1 MASIKCCVCGEAT
14 SISPVAIEDEK
25 ALLPDESSDRHSV
38 YGKAIIW
45 AITDADS
52 DLFYYGIFK
61 CQACQSR
68 FIGQKHYDSGKWV
81 AVYPIPHKTAAQEIP
96 EPIAGE
102 FEEANLCF
110 SIGAYRA
117 TVAMCEV
124 ALESMWR
131 EQQSSGLNDLKDKGL
146 ISTSL
151 FNRATEVRLWAN
163 VAKHELVPDVV
174 EKEDAE
180 QLLVYLESILQHV
193 YIEPSK
199 LDALKKKRED
209 IENKD

>member
-1 MASIKCCVCGEAT
+1 MSSMKCCVCGEAT
-14 SISPVAIEDEK
+14 SISAVVIEDEQ
-25 ALLPDESSDRHSV
+25 AYLPDESTEKSKI
-38 YGKAIIW
+38 YGRAKLW
-45 AITDADS
+45 AITDPDS
-52 DLFYYGIFK
+52 DYIYYGIFQ
-61 CQACQSR
+61 CQACRSR
-68 FIGQKHYDSGKWV
+68 FIGQKKYDSGDWV
-81 AVYPIPHKTAAQEIP
+81 AVYPIPHTTAAPEIP

-131 EQQSSGLNDLKDKGL
+131 EQKSSGLNDLKDKGL

-163 VAKHELVPDVV
+163 VAKHELVPDAV
-174 EKEDAE
+174 EKGDAE
-180 QLLVYLESILQHV
+180 QLLFYLESILHHV
-193 YIEPSK
+193 YIELSK